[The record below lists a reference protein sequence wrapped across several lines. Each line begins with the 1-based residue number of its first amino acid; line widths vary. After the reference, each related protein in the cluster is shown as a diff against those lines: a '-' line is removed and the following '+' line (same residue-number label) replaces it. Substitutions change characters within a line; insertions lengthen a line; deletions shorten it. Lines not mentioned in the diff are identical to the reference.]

1 MVVRLLNPNPSAWT
15 IAPQGKESV
24 NTKQAEYPAMSDR
37 IVDFL
42 LNTGWAQHAPW
53 LAMLW
58 LMLIGL
64 GLPLGLFEALDRW
77 LAGRLGIDRVALATR
92 HGGFMNSWAVFGRG
106 AADYRDLKPLFNKA
120 QAAELARFAD
130 GSACMVVRFA
140 DAAQADMAAL
150 AAGDGRLGSFAGR
163 GVELAATGLHFQ
175 TDGEYRCGEWVVV
188 EDTLFGFYGEDDAAL
203 RRRRRAT
210 PCLVQRPAPQWL
222 QRLASRE
229 GYLLVALLWLTL
241 QTLPVSLLLEAGMA
255 RLPNVEREPA
265 SLNELRSALRGIEAV
280 RLVPEGGDTA
290 FRLERLNDGRPD
302 AQRWRDIALLD
313 DSLGEHGIRLRLR
326 LDPARHIAG
335 MLPLTGFDAAGWAF
349 NLAGSGPEDGALLDA
364 TRAAV
369 LAAGWQWRPR
379 LWPFFD

>member
-1 MVVRLLNPNPSAWT
+1 ML
-15 IAPQGKESV
+15 
-24 NTKQAEYPAMSDR
+24 DR

-58 LMLIGL
+58 LLLIGL
-64 GLPLGLFEALDRW
+64 GLPLALFGLLDRW
-77 LAGRLGIDRVALATR
+77 LASRIGIDRVALATR

-106 AADYRDLKPLFNKA
+106 GGDYRDLKPLFEKA
-120 QAAELARFAD
+120 QAAELARFPD

-140 DAAQADMAAL
+140 DAAQAQAAAL

-163 GVELAATGLHFQ
+163 GVEFAATGLYFQ
-175 TDGEYRCGEWVVV
+175 TDGDYRCGEWLVVD
-188 EDTLFGFYGEDDAAL
+188 DTLFGFYGEDDTAL

-222 QRLASRE
+222 QHLASR
-229 GYLLVALLWLTL
+229 GGFLLVALIWLAL
-241 QTLPVSLLLEAGMA
+241 QALPVGLLLEAGMA
-255 RLPNVEREPA
+255 RLPQMAREPA
-265 SLNELRSALRGIEAV
+265 SMNELRSALRGIEAV
-280 RLVPEGGDTA
+280 RLVSEGSEAA
-290 FRLERLNDGRPD
+290 FRLERHNDGRAD
-302 AQRWRDIALLD
+302 AQRWRDMALLD
-313 DSLGEHGIRLRLR
+313 DGLGEHGMRLRLR
-326 LDPARHIAG
+326 LYPERQVAEI
-335 MLPLTGFDAAGWAF
+335 LPLTSLNAAGWAY
-349 NLAGSGPEDGALLDA
+349 NLAGRGPADGALLDA